1 MRLFLLPFYLL
12 IFTSSHSQIKFAD
25 NVSYSKNVALEYDSL
40 SNFLGFRY
48 EQYQGQTLTILPSF
62 GKFKKERYEGFVKNP
77 NRSIYQKSNIYSPSK
92 KVKSIVDGT
101 PYNDLIDRNFTVKN
115 TLKTKEGLFL
125 HLCDSENS
133 ESIYFSYDPSY
144 ENKFPFIVVGYFQKM
159 ENDLLG
165 RKYYARVNKINHF
178 ARYNQNTTDVYGNE
192 FKAEIGSEWEV
203 TEVQAIESV
212 LSSKIQLKLT
222 GMERDIFIIKDLMK
236 EYDIVEKE
244 RYDVVKSSYSEDI
257 FIKVLK
263 HHYDLGWDAYLVRL
277 SLGRPKD
284 INRTTTGSSHTE
296 QWVYEGRYLY
306 FTDGKLTS
314 IQN

>member
-1 MRLFLLPFYLL
+1 V
-12 IFTSSHSQIKFAD
+12 KFAD
-25 NVSYSKNVALEYDSL
+25 NVSYSKAVTLEYDSL
-40 SNFLGFRY
+40 SNFLGFNY
-48 EQYQGQTLTILPSF
+48 KQYIGQTLTVLPSF
-62 GKFKKERYEGFVKNP
+62 GKYKKEHYEGFVKNP
-77 NRSIYQKSNIYSPSK
+77 NKSIYQKSNIYSPSR
-92 KVKSIVDGT
+92 KVRSIVDGT
-101 PYNDLIDRNFTVKN
+101 PYDDVIGRNFLVKN
-115 TLKTKEGLFL
+115 VLKTKEGSFL
-125 HLCDSENS
+125 QLYDSEIS
-133 ESIYFSYDPSY
+133 ETIYFSYDPNF

-159 ENDLLG
+159 EADLLG
-165 RKYYARVNKINHF
+165 RKYYARVSRINHF
-178 ARYNQNTTDVYGNE
+178 ARYNQNTTDVNGNE
-192 FKAEIGSEWEV
+192 FQAEIGSEWEV

-222 GMERDIFIIKDLMK
+222 GMGRDIFIIKDLMK